1 MNDFFF
7 SIRGL
12 FATLVV
18 TGIAAPAAG
27 QILADELPPELDG
40 VGIVQKLDDQIP
52 LDLSFVDH
60 TGASVQL
67 SQMFDGSK
75 PMLLTMNYYRCPMLC
90 SLTLNGLVDG
100 LRRMSLVLGTDYDI
114 VTISINPDEG
124 PELAA
129 QNRQGYLAAVGGDA
143 SSDIWPFF
151 VGEQADIESLAKA
164 VGFGYRYDE
173 RSGEYAHTA
182 SVVFLTPEGTISK
195 YMNDVTFNPRDVRLA
210 LVDASQGRIGTL
222 MDTLLLFNCFQWDPE
237 AGSFVPSAWKIMRL
251 GAGLTAVVLA
261 VGIFVLLRTD
271 PRRGQRV
278 SDDIAVAR
286 ATPLKTGGMQA

>member
-1 MNDFFF
+1 MNDFFTP
-7 SIRGL
+7 IRSL

-18 TGIAAPAAG
+18 TGMATSAAG

-60 TGASVQL
+60 TGTPVQL
-67 SQMFDGSK
+67 SQFFDGSK
-75 PMLLTMNYYRCPMLC
+75 PMLLTLNYYRCPMLC

-100 LRRMSLVLGTDYDI
+100 LRTMKLDLGTDYDI
-114 VTISINPDEG
+114 VTVSINPNEG

-129 QNRQGYLAAVGGDA
+129 QNRRGYLAAVGGDA
-143 SSDIWPFF
+143 ESDIWPFLI
-151 VGEQADIESLAKA
+151 GEQADIESLAKA

-173 RSGEYAHTA
+173 HSGEYAHTA
-182 SVVFLTPEGTISK
+182 SVVFVTPEGVISK
-195 YMNDVTFNPRDVRLA
+195 YMNDVKFNPRDVRLA

-222 MDTLLLFNCFQWDPE
+222 MDSLLLFNCFQWDPE
-237 AGSFVPSAWKIMRL
+237 AGSFVPSAWKIMRF

-261 VGIFVLLRTD
+261 VGIVVLLRTD

-278 SDDIAVAR
+278 SEDNAVAR

>member
-1 MNDFFF
+1 MNDFFTP
-7 SIRGL
+7 IRSL
-12 FATLVV
+12 FVTLVV
-18 TGIAAPAAG
+18 TGMATSAAG

-60 TGASVQL
+60 TGTPVQL
-67 SQMFDGSK
+67 SQFFDGSK
-75 PMLLTMNYYRCPMLC
+75 PMLLTLNYYRCPMLC

-100 LRRMSLVLGTDYDI
+100 LRTMKLDLGTDYDI
-114 VTISINPDEG
+114 VTVSINPNEG

-129 QNRQGYLAAVGGDA
+129 QNRRGYLAAVGGDA
-143 SSDIWPFF
+143 ESDIWPFLI
-151 VGEQADIESLAKA
+151 GEQADIESLAKA

-173 RSGEYAHTA
+173 HSGEYAHTA
-182 SVVFLTPEGTISK
+182 SVVFVTPEGVISK
-195 YMNDVTFNPRDVRLA
+195 YMNDVKFNPRDVRLA

-222 MDTLLLFNCFQWDPE
+222 MDSLLLFNCFQWDPE
-237 AGSFVPSAWKIMRL
+237 AGSFVPSAWKIMRF

-261 VGIFVLLRTD
+261 VGIVVLLRTD

-278 SDDIAVAR
+278 SEDNAVAR

>member
-1 MNDFFF
+1 MNDFFTP
-7 SIRGL
+7 IRGL

-18 TGIAAPAAG
+18 TGMATSAAG

-60 TGASVQL
+60 TGTPVQL
-67 SQMFDGSK
+67 SQFFDGSK
-75 PMLLTMNYYRCPMLC
+75 PMLLTLNYYRCPMLC

-100 LRRMSLVLGTDYDI
+100 LRTMKLDLGTDYDI
-114 VTISINPDEG
+114 VTVSINPNEG

-129 QNRQGYLAAVGGDA
+129 QNRRGYLAAVGGDA
-143 SSDIWPFF
+143 ESDIWPFLI
-151 VGEQADIESLAKA
+151 GEQADIESLAKA

-173 RSGEYAHTA
+173 HSGEYAHTA
-182 SVVFLTPEGTISK
+182 SVVFVTPEGVISK
-195 YMNDVTFNPRDVRLA
+195 YMNDVKFNPRDVRFA

-222 MDTLLLFNCFQWDPE
+222 MDSLLLFNCFQWDPE
-237 AGSFVPSAWKIMRL
+237 AGSFVPSAWKIMRF

-261 VGIFVLLRTD
+261 VGIVVLLRTD

-278 SDDIAVAR
+278 SEDNAVAR

>member
-1 MNDFFF
+1 MNDFFTP
-7 SIRGL
+7 IRSL
-12 FATLVV
+12 FITLVV
-18 TGIAAPAAG
+18 TGMATSAAG

-60 TGASVQL
+60 TGTPVQL
-67 SQMFDGSK
+67 SQFFDGSK
-75 PMLLTMNYYRCPMLC
+75 PMLLTLNYYRCPMLC

-100 LRRMSLVLGTDYDI
+100 LRTMKLDLGTDYDI
-114 VTISINPDEG
+114 VTVSINPNEG

-129 QNRQGYLAAVGGDA
+129 QNRRGYLAAVGGDA
-143 SSDIWPFF
+143 ESDIWPFLI
-151 VGEQADIESLAKA
+151 GEQADIESLAKA

-173 RSGEYAHTA
+173 HSGEYAHTA
-182 SVVFLTPEGTISK
+182 SVVFVTPEGVISK
-195 YMNDVTFNPRDVRLA
+195 YMNDVKFNPRDVRLA

-222 MDTLLLFNCFQWDPE
+222 MDSLLLFNCFQWDPE
-237 AGSFVPSAWKIMRL
+237 AGSFVPSAWKIMRF

-261 VGIFVLLRTD
+261 VGIVVLLRTD

-278 SDDIAVAR
+278 SEDNAVAR